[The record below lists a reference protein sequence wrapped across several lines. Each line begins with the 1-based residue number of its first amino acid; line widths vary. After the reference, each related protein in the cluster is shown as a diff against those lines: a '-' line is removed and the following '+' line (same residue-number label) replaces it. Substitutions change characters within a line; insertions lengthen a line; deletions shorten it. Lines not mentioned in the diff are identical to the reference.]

1 MADENSTVIKD
12 EIINIFDVDLGETY
26 LFKTTKALKDDII
39 KAYAGSVID
48 MRGRYDQHMHA
59 KRDDVA
65 FEIASCIVFKVN
77 ETLGKDYNPDELE
90 FIEPYELDLTTWM

>member
-48 MRGRYDQHMHA
+48 MRGRYDAHMHSN
-59 KRDDVA
+59 RNDVA
-65 FEIASCIVFKVN
+65 NEIASCIVFKVN
-77 ETLGKDYNPDELE
+77 DTLGKDYDPDALE
-90 FIEPYELDLTTWM
+90 FVEPYELDLTTWM

>member
-1 MADENSTVIKD
+1 MTDDKSIAIKD

-48 MRGRYDQHMHA
+48 MRGRYDQHMNA

-65 FEIASCIVFKVN
+65 LEISSCIVFKVN
-77 ETLGKDYNPDELE
+77 ETLDTDYAPDELE
-90 FIEPYELDLTTWM
+90 FVEPYELDLTTWM